1 MNERSLSRRQFLKK
15 ATAAAGALTLP
26 TIIPG
31 TALGLNGAVAPS
43 NRIVMATIGL
53 GQMGPADTLGLI
65 EEPETQFVA
74 VCDVDAPRCKQWKGR
89 INAHYVE
96 KLGRGAYKGCAE
108 YKDYRE
114 ILARNDIDAII
125 VGTPDHW
132 HALMVVQA
140 AQAGKDIYCEK
151 PLSLT
156 IADGIAMREAVNR
169 YGRVLQVGSQS
180 RSLNN
185 TRYACELV
193 RNGRIGE
200 LQRVEVGLPIIPPE
214 WIIAPPPPAMPIPAG
229 FDYDMWLGPAPWAP
243 YTKWRCHIHF
253 RWILDYSDGFL
264 VDIGA
269 HQIDLAHWGM
279 DMEHSGPVEIEGKG
293 YFPKGALTNVAVT
306 FNVNLTYPNGLK
318 MLISTDLPGGARFI
332 GSKGWVHTSH
342 GGSLGAEPKSLL
354 TSIIGPNEIH
364 LYDSRNHHRNFVDC
378 VLTRKPPIAP
388 VEVGHRVAT
397 VAHLANIAMLLERK
411 IRWDPIAEQI
421 VNDPEAERMMARAYR
436 SPWHL

>member
-1 MNERSLSRRQFLKK
+1 
-15 ATAAAGALTLP
+15 
-26 TIIPG
+26 
-31 TALGLNGAVAPS
+31 
-43 NRIVMATIGL
+43 MATIGL
-53 GQMGPADTLGLI
+53 GQMGPADMLGLI
-65 EEPETQFVA
+65 QKPETRFVA
-74 VCDVDAPRCKQWKGR
+74 VCDVDAPRCKPWVDR
-89 INAHYVE
+89 VNEHYAE
-96 KLGRGAYKGCAE
+96 IQGKGAYKGCDA
-108 YKDYRE
+108 YSDFRE
-114 ILARNDIDAII
+114 VLARDDIDAVI

-156 IADGIAMREAVNR
+156 IAEGIAMREAVNR

-200 LQRVEVGLPIIPPE
+200 LQRVEVGLPTLNPD
-214 WIIAPPPPAMPIPAG
+214 WIIAPPPPEMPIPAG
-229 FDYDMWLGPAPWAP
+229 FDYDMWLGPAPKAP
-243 YTKWRCHIHF
+243 YTEKRCHIHF
-253 RWILDYSDGFL
+253 RWILDYSEGFL
-264 VDIGA
+264 SDLGA

-279 DMEHSGPVEIEGKG
+279 DMEYSGPVEIEGQG

-318 MLISTDLPGGARFI
+318 MLISTDVPGGVRFFGTE
-332 GSKGWVHTSH
+332 GSVHTTH
-342 GGSLGAEPKSLL
+342 GGGLGAEPKSLL

-364 LYDSRNHHRNFVDC
+364 LYDSRDHYRNFVDC
-378 VLTRKPPIAP
+378 VLTRKTNIAP
-388 VEVGHRVAT
+388 VEVGHRVAS

-411 IRWDPIAEQI
+411 IRWDPVAERI
-421 VNDPEAERMMARAYR
+421 VNDREAERMMARAYR

>member
-1 MNERSLSRRQFLKK
+1 MSKRSVSRRQFLKK
-15 ATAAAGALTLP
+15 ATATAGALALP
-26 TIIPG
+26 TIIPN

-53 GQMGPADTLGLI
+53 GQMGPADMLGLI
-65 EEPETQFVA
+65 EKPETQFVA
-74 VCDVDAPRCKQWKGR
+74 VCDVDAARCKQWVDR
-89 INAHYVE
+89 VNTHYAE
-96 KLGRGAYKGCAE
+96 KLGKDAYQGCAA
-108 YKDYRE
+108 YSDYRE
-114 ILARNDIDAII
+114 VIGRDDIDAVI
-125 VGTPDHW
+125 VATPDHW
-132 HALMVVQA
+132 HALMVIQA

-156 IADGIAMREAVNR
+156 ITEGIAMREAVNR

-200 LQRVEVGLPIIPPE
+200 LQRVEVGLPTLNPD
-214 WIIAPPPPAMPIPAG
+214 WIIAPPPPAMPIPPG
-229 FDYDMWLGPAPWAP
+229 FDYNMWLGPAPWAP

-253 RWILDYSDGFL
+253 RWILDYSNGFL
-264 VDIGA
+264 ADIGA

-306 FNVNLTYPNGLK
+306 YNINLTYSNGLK
-318 MLISTDLPGGARFI
+318 MLISTDASGGARFF
-332 GSKGWVHTSH
+332 GTKGWIHTSH
-342 GGSLGAEPKSLL
+342 GGSLNAKPKSLL

-364 LYDSRNHHRNFVDC
+364 LYDSRDHHQNFVDC
-378 VLTRKPPIAP
+378 VLTRKRNIAP

-397 VAHLANIAMLLERK
+397 VANLANIAMLLERK
-411 IRWDPIAEQI
+411 IRWDPVAERI